1 MEKFG
6 TDTKA
11 KALTLET
18 LAAELAALQG
28 RANSLIVFD
37 ASVLVSAA
45 MDADGTSYQAPRKA
59 RVTDVLAMSQTGFRR
74 VVGRPASSQA
84 TSSMRQC
91 FIVQST
97 QFDAVLPSCLQLAGF
112 GRASGSG
119 HFKVT
124 KS

>member
-59 RVTDVLAMSQTGFRR
+59 RVTDVLAMSQTVFDELSD
-74 VVGRPASSQA
+74 VLHHPRPRPRCANASLCSPRSSTRCCQA
-84 TSSMRQC
+84 A
-91 FIVQST
+91 
-97 QFDAVLPSCLQLAGF
+97 FDWRDSE
-112 GRASGSG
+112 GRADQGTS
-119 HFKVT
+119 K
-124 KS
+124 

>member
-59 RVTDVLAMSQTGFRR
+59 RVTDVLAMSQRR
-74 VVGRPASSQA
+74 VVGRSASSQA

-97 QFDAVLPSCLQLAGF
+97 QFDAVLPSCLRLAGF